1 MKICCLDLEG
11 VLVPEI
17 WIRVAEK
24 TGIKE
29 LRLTTRD
36 WPDYDKLMRYRIAI
50 LKKRGIT
57 LSFIQKVIG
66 TIRPLPGAKKFLDAL
81 RKQRQVIILSDT
93 FYEFAAPLMRQL
105 GDPTLF
111 CNYLTVDRKGFITD
125 YHLRIRNGKEKA
137 VRGLRKLNFH
147 IKAAGDSYN
156 DLTMLRAADEGILF
170 NPPASIR
177 KECPEFRV
185 AQTHPQLLRLLLK

>member
-24 TGIKE
+24 TRIKE
-29 LRLTTRD
+29 LRITTRD
-36 WPDYDKLMRYRIAI
+36 WPDYDKLMKYRIGI
-50 LKKRGIT
+50 LKERGIR
-57 LSFIQKVIG
+57 LKDIQKVIAG
-66 TIRPLPGAKKFLDAL
+66 IGPLPGAKKFLDAL
-81 RKQRQVIILSDT
+81 RAQREVIILSDT

-105 GDPTLF
+105 DMPTLF
-111 CNYLTVDRKGFITD
+111 CNYLSVDKKGFIKD

-137 VRGLRKLNFH
+137 VKALRKLNFY

-156 DLTMLRAADEGILF
+156 DLTMLRAANQGILF
-170 NPPASIR
+170 NPPESIR
-177 KECPEFRV
+177 KECPQFRV
-185 AQTHPQLLRLLLK
+185 ATKHAELLKLLLA